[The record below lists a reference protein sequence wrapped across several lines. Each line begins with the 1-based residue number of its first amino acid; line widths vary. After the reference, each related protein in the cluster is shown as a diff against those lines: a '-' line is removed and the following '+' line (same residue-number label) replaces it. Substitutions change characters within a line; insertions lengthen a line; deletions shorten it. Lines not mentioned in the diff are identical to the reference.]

1 LSRVLKGV
9 VWQDDPHI
17 VETPKFKRPK
27 EQPEDDAGEMSEEAR
42 ENIMA
47 NIRRKEEAAIQKLKD
62 AEIASEITRQE
73 ARVEA
78 ERIISEATTQADNIR
93 EEAREA
99 GRQEGIEA
107 GRQEG
112 MEQIKEEQ
120 HQIIVDANA
129 KAENTIRVAQQEA
142 LDYVTKAEN
151 TIAEMVIDI
160 ANKVIPQHFID
171 IPQMVLPLVQNA
183 LEKVKD
189 QPQVVVRVSPD
200 AYELVLMGRTDFMST
215 MEGKC
220 ELSIESDETLKL
232 GDVVVE
238 SPNGTVDAKLTTQ
251 LEVVEQAIRDV
262 MK

>member
-1 LSRVLKGV
+1 MA
-9 VWQDDPHI
+9 P
-17 VETPKFKRPK
+17 PKFERPK
-27 EQPEDDAGEMSEEAR
+27 EPVEEETPEMSEEVR

-62 AEIASEITRQE
+62 AEIAGEITRQE
-73 ARVEA
+73 ARAEA
-78 ERIISEATTQADNIR
+78 ERIISEATTQADKIK

-99 GRQEGIEA
+99 GHQEGFEA
-107 GRQEG
+107 GRKEG

-129 KAENTIRVAQQEA
+129 KAENTIKVAQKEA
-142 LDYVTKAEN
+142 LDYVTTAEN
-151 TIAEMVIDI
+151 TIAEMVIAI

-171 IPQMVLPLVQNA
+171 VPQMVLPLVQSA
-183 LEKVKD
+183 IEKVKD
-189 QPQVVVRVSPD
+189 QPQVTIRVCPD
-200 AYELVLMGRTDFMST
+200 AYELVLMARTDYLTT

-238 SPNGTVDAKLTTQ
+238 SPNGTIDAKLTTQ
-251 LEVVEQAIRDV
+251 LEVIEQSIRDV

>member
-1 LSRVLKGV
+1 MSRVLKGV
-9 VWQDDPHI
+9 VWKDDPHI
-17 VETPKFKRPK
+17 VETPKFERPK
-27 EQPEDDAGEMSEEAR
+27 EQAEEDSPEMSEEAR
-42 ENIMA
+42 ENMLA

-78 ERIISEATTQADNIR
+78 EKIISEATTQADKIKD
-93 EEAREA
+93 EAREA

-120 HQIIVDANA
+120 QHIIVDANA
-129 KAENTIRVAQQEA
+129 KAENTIKVAQQEA

-151 TIAEMVIDI
+151 TIAEMVIEI

-183 LEKVKD
+183 IEKVKD
-189 QPQVVVRVSPD
+189 QPQITIRVCPE
-200 AYELVLMGRTDFMST
+200 AYELVLMARSDYLTT

-220 ELSIESDETLKL
+220 ELTIESDETLKL

-238 SPNGTVDAKLTTQ
+238 SPNGTIDARLSTQ
-251 LEVVEQAIRDV
+251 LEVIEQSIRDV